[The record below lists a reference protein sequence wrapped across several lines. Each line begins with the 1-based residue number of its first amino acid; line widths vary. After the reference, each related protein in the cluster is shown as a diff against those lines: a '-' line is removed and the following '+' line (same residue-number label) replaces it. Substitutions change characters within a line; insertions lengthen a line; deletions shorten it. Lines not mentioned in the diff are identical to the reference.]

1 MTAVYDCSND
11 TDTSLQKSSKDS
23 LDNEKKDLDAI
34 DDTIKSIVN
43 HFLYQANSL
52 VDEAQTCE

>member
-23 LDNEKKDLDAI
+23 LDNEKKDVDAI
-34 DDTIKSIVN
+34 DDTIKPIVN

-52 VDEAQTCE
+52 VDEARTCE